1 LRIRVRDFASPL
13 TTDIDPDAHVDV
25 QEIDGLVNRCINA
38 VTESL
43 KCPSTKFAEQQ
54 RQHLSQV
61 FFAMRHAHRAIRE
74 LLRSEGK
81 DPMAVSV
88 MPVVRSQ
95 LETLFALCL
104 IVEKPEWL
112 AVYLKDGWKKLY
124 VRHLWMREECKSLP
138 RVAVGLQRVDPE
150 LEQFRV
156 AWGVTEREKQT
167 IDEDELGT
175 PLPSGVQPEVI
186 RQFPTPTSVIGH
198 VEDPQRRSMLM
209 RLYPEYQFLCGFV
222 HFSPATMVL
231 SHLLD
236 TRGPSVQLFTSGQR
250 YEMFQKELAGP
261 AIWIDS
267 ISIVQSCSE
276 FVCVYRSDVELARAT
291 AEAWKSIVG
300 QSLIGRVVWQ
310 LRARGLLGALA

>member
-1 LRIRVRDFASPL
+1 
-13 TTDIDPDAHVDV
+13 
-25 QEIDGLVNRCINA
+25 
-38 VTESL
+38 
-43 KCPSTKFAEQQ
+43 
-54 RQHLSQV
+54 
-61 FFAMRHAHRAIRE
+61 MRHAHRAIRE
-74 LLRSEGK
+74 LLRSDGK

-124 VRHLWMREECKSLP
+124 VRHLWMREECKGLP
-138 RVAVGLQRVDPE
+138 RMTVGLQRVAPE

-156 AWGVTEREKQT
+156 ASGVTEREKQT

-175 PLPSGVQPEVI
+175 LPPTGAQPEVI
-186 RQFPTPTSVIGH
+186 RQFPAPITVIRH
-198 VEDPQRRSMLM
+198 VQDPQRRSMLM

-231 SHLLD
+231 SHLLVS
-236 TRGPSVQLFTSGQR
+236 GEPSAQTIYFRPRWNVSKGVGRTGNWT
-250 YEMFQKELAGP
+250 EL
-261 AIWIDS
+261 

-276 FVCVYRSDVELARAT
+276 FVCVYRSDVELART
-291 AEAWKSIVG
+291 TTEAWKSIIE

-310 LRARGLLGALA
+310 LRARGLLGAIA

>member
-1 LRIRVRDFASPL
+1 
-13 TTDIDPDAHVDV
+13 
-25 QEIDGLVNRCINA
+25 
-38 VTESL
+38 
-43 KCPSTKFAEQQ
+43 
-54 RQHLSQV
+54 
-61 FFAMRHAHRAIRE
+61 MRHAHRAIRE
-74 LLRSEGK
+74 LLRSDGK

-124 VRHLWMREECKSLP
+124 VRHLWMREECKGLP
-138 RVAVGLQRVDPE
+138 RMTVGLQRVAPE

-156 AWGVTEREKQT
+156 ASGVTEREKQT

-175 PLPSGVQPEVI
+175 LPPTGAQPEVI
-186 RQFPTPTSVIGH
+186 RQFPAPITVIRH
-198 VEDPQRRSMLM
+198 VQDPQRRSMLM

-236 TRGPSVQLFTSGQR
+236 TRGPSAQLFTSGQR

-261 AIWIDS
+261 AIWTEL

-276 FVCVYRSDVELARAT
+276 FVCVYRSDVELART
-291 AEAWKSIVG
+291 TTEAWKSIIE

-310 LRARGLLGALA
+310 LRARGLLGAIA